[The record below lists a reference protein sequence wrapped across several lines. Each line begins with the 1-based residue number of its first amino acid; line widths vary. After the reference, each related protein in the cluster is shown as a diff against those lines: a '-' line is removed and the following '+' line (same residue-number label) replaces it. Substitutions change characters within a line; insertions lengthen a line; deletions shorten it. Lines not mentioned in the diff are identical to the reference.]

1 MIKDSKKLCYRI
13 SDNLFYFNFDLNNLD
28 ALVRDSISHDMD
40 LEFKAYKD
48 KNGIYIK
55 EVYLLTKNDYGIQEW
70 LPQKTKIL
78 DETTKIHLDRG
89 FVVFDEIIK
98 VMSED
103 DFYAHYRT
111 RCEMCDT

>member
-55 EVYLLTKNDYGIQEW
+55 EVYLLTKNEYG
-70 LPQKTKIL
+70 IL
-78 DETTKIHLDRG
+78 DETTKLHLDRG

>member
-1 MIKDSKKLCYRI
+1 M
-13 SDNLFYFNFDLNNLD
+13 DNDL
-28 ALVRDSISHDMD
+28 D

-55 EVYLLTKNDYGIQEW
+55 EVYLLTKNEYG
-70 LPQKTKIL
+70 IL
-78 DETTKIHLDRG
+78 DETTKLHLDRG